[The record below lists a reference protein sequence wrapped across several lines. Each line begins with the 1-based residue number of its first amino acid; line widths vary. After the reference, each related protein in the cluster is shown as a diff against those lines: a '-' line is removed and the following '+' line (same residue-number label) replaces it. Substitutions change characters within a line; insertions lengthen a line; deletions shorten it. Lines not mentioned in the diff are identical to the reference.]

1 MKEFFQGTRFKI
13 LLVVFALLFAFLLR
27 SIYTGGLMPF
37 VTGLAGI
44 VMTPV
49 QGMTASLSGWAEEH
63 LGLYIHA
70 PRLQAENEALREE
83 NRKLTE
89 MLVDYEAYKN
99 ENDQLREFLEIK
111 ERNEDFVFEPATV
124 VGRSPDDR
132 FGSFTIDV
140 GTRHGI
146 AVRDPVVTPEG
157 LIGIVKEVSENYAK
171 VSTILD
177 VAVDI
182 GAVDSRT
189 LDTGIIT
196 GTVALSLEG
205 RCKLGF
211 LPRESGASA
220 GDPVVTSGIGGLLPK
235 GLVIGEI
242 EEIGSESTGLSLYAV
257 VKPAA
262 DISGAK
268 SVLVITQFSGQ
279 EDNGL
284 GG

>member
-1 MKEFFQGTRFKI
+1 MKDFFQSTRFKI

-37 VTGLAGI
+37 VTGLTGI

-49 QGMTASLSGWAEEH
+49 QGFTASVSAWADEH
-63 LGLYIHA
+63 FGVYIHA
-70 PRLQAENEALREE
+70 PELQAQNEALREE

-111 ERNEDFVFEPATV
+111 ERNDDFVFEPATV

-140 GTRHGI
+140 GTRHGVS
-146 AVRDPVVTPEG
+146 VRDPVVTPDG
-157 LIGIVKEVSENYAK
+157 LIGIVKEVSQNYAK

-177 VAVDI
+177 ASVDI

-189 LDTGIIT
+189 LDTGIVT

-211 LPRESGASA
+211 LPRESGAAA

-235 GLVIGEI
+235 GLVVGEI

-268 SVLVITQFSGQ
+268 SVLVITQFEGKDDSGLS
-279 EDNGL
+279 G
-284 GG
+284 